1 MKTDQK
7 FIISP
12 ELKSFNK
19 FNPKLKIAILAS
31 GEGSN
36 FQVLIDLVKKNAF
49 DIEIKILICNKKNAG
64 CVRRAIEEKIPYFIC
79 EESVCKNKDDF
90 EQKIINKL
98 VENDVELIVMAGWM
112 KIVTEKFINNINKK
126 IINIHPSLLPS
137 FKGKNPINDA
147 LKSKALIT
155 GCSVHFVDK
164 EVDNG
169 KLIIQAALSI
179 KTDDNLVTL
188 TQKIHNIE
196 HKILPLAISEA
207 GLVIRNKL
215 RIKSS

>member
-1 MKTDQK
+1 M
-7 FIISP
+7 
-12 ELKSFNK
+12 
-19 FNPKLKIAILAS
+19 
-31 GEGSN
+31 
-36 FQVLIDLVKKNAF
+36 
-49 DIEIKILICNKKNAG
+49 
-64 CVRRAIEEKIPYFIC
+64 
-79 EESVCKNKDDF
+79 
-90 EQKIINKL
+90 
-98 VENDVELIVMAGWM
+98 
-112 KIVTEKFINNINKK
+112 
-126 IINIHPSLLPS
+126 
-137 FKGKNPINDA
+137 
-147 LKSKALIT
+147 
-155 GCSVHFVDK
+155 DK

>member
-112 KIVTEKFINNINKK
+112 KIVTEKFITNINKK

-137 FKGKNPINDA
+137 FKGKSPIRDA
-147 LKSKALIT
+147 LENGSLIT
-155 GCSVHFVDK
+155 GCSVHYVVP
-164 EVDNG
+164 EVDSG
-169 KLIIQAALSI
+169 ELIIQGAIAINKDESI
-179 KTDDNLVTL
+179 ENLTYN
-188 TQKIHNIE
+188 IHQIE
-196 HKILPLAISEA
+196 HLILPIAISEA
-207 GLVIRNKL
+207 GFTVR
-215 RIKSS
+215 R